1 MSGTMEF
8 SITTDLSPL
17 REFAISAN
25 FEECQKW
32 LEENLAPYRTM
43 VVTEDGIASAK
54 QYRAAIRKISS
65 RIDECRKTAK
75 DAAMQSYRP
84 FEEKCKA
91 LTALC
96 EESAAN
102 LDGQI
107 KAFDETGKAKKK
119 ESLQRFFFENVGEM
133 NDFLTFDAI
142 FNPRWLNVTYAED
155 QARKDILA
163 EIAKCTSA
171 VASLR
176 SLHSEFE
183 MTLLDEFRRNHDL
196 AACLRKNESLVRLK
210 EIEDQRR
217 REREVLAERAAQ
229 QAKAAEDAANERAER
244 AAQAAV
250 EAARNIVT
258 GSERERQPEIYRI
271 EFRAYGTKQ
280 QLDGLKDY
288 MQRQGIRFGRVN
300 G

>member
-258 GSERERQPEIYRI
+258 GSEREQHPEIYRI

-280 QLDGLKDY
+280 QLDGLKEY

>member
-280 QLDGLKDY
+280 QLDGLKEY

>member
-210 EIEDQRR
+210 KIEDQRR
-217 REREVLAERAAQ
+217 REREDLAERAAQ

-244 AAQAAV
+244 TAQAAV

-258 GSERERQPEIYRI
+258 GAEREQQPEIYRI

>member
-25 FEECQKW
+25 FEECQRW

-107 KAFDETGKAKKK
+107 KAFDETGKAKKR

-217 REREVLAERAAQ
+217 REREDLAERAAQ

-244 AAQAAV
+244 TAHAAV

-258 GSERERQPEIYRI
+258 GAEREQQPEIYRI

>member
-25 FEECQKW
+25 FEECQRW

-119 ESLQRFFFENVGEM
+119 EALQHFFFENVGEM

-217 REREVLAERAAQ
+217 REREELAKRAAQ

-244 AAQAAV
+244 TAQAAV

-280 QLDGLKDY
+280 QLDGLKEY